1 VESWYETCP
10 VSQLIGTY
18 SKTYDKKLHMPHIR
32 TLGLALLFLGP
43 FVLGQT
49 QSQDKEPVSSQQRP
63 LLELDLR
70 KYGFT
75 PLVSGRLD
83 FLSLDFVDDS
93 HLVFAWTTLDN
104 PVADKKKKVNIF
116 AVPSHLHAI
125 FLDAHTGQKQDQREW
140 PSSSFS
146 ASLYSVGEGK
156 LLTCTGNAVR
166 LLSREF
172 ETLREQLLTGPN
184 PCVQLHVSMSK
195 RSFSIADGPEM
206 DSSHTLMDAETFA
219 PRAKW
224 NADARIVTFTD
235 TLLVGNSSSDNALRI
250 RKLDQPWEP
259 LHFDVMEQHPQPSR
273 PEHASFVGDS
283 TLLIG
288 SGKELTVV
296 SVDGAVLFRI
306 NPPDKLFV
314 GSQVTSIRGETFAL
328 REMKMRGL
336 RNENLDMYPFASD
349 DILVVYSLS
358 ARRAICSIKLKGN
371 SPWPSPTWGP
381 HDYKNQL
388 ALSPT
393 GRLIAIVN
401 DGILKVYQIPEA
413 KS

>member
-1 VESWYETCP
+1 MP
-10 VSQLIGTY
+10 V
-18 SKTYDKKLHMPHIR
+18 IR
-32 TLGLALLFLGP
+32 TLGLALFLMGP
-43 FVLGQT
+43 FFLAQT
-49 QSQDKEPVSSQQRP
+49 QSQDNEPVFSQQRL
-63 LLELDLR
+63 LLEIDLR

-75 PLVSGRLD
+75 PLVSGMRD
-83 FLSLDFVDDS
+83 FLSLDFVDDN

-104 PVADKKKKVNIF
+104 PAGDKKKKVKIF

-125 FLDAHTGQKQDQREW
+125 FLDAHTGQKQDQRQW

-146 ASLYSVGEGK
+146 ASLHSVGEGK

-172 ETLREQLLTGPN
+172 ETLREQVLTGPN
-184 PCVQLHVSMSK
+184 PCVQLQVSPSR

-206 DSSHTLMDAETFA
+206 DSSQTLMDSETFV

-224 NADARIVTFTD
+224 NTDVKNVTFTD
-235 TLLVGNSSSDNALRI
+235 TLLVGNSSSENNQLRI
-250 RKLDQPWEP
+250 RKLDKPWEP
-259 LHFDVMEQHPQPSR
+259 LHFAAMEQPPQPSR
-273 PEHASFVGDS
+273 PEPAFFVGDS

-288 SGKELTVV
+288 SGKELSIV

-314 GSQVTSIRGETFAL
+314 GSRVTSIGGETFAI

-336 RNENLDMYPFASD
+336 KNEILDMYPFASD
-349 DILVVYSLS
+349 DTLVVCSLS
-358 ARRAICSIKLKGN
+358 ARRAIYSIKLKGI
-371 SPWPSPTWGP
+371 SPWPTWTP

-393 GRLIAIVN
+393 GKLLAIVS
-401 DGILKVYQIPEA
+401 DGILKVYQIPET
-413 KS
+413 KSFHEKAG